1 MSNENEDIMEASS
14 AESEDDS
21 MDEGEEGENEGGE
34 EEAPKTYLPGQPLK
48 EDEHLVCDQS
58 AYVMLH
64 QAQTGAPCLSFDI
77 VDDNLGPNRDAFPM
91 TAYMVA
97 GTQASSTHLNN
108 LIVIKMSNLHST
120 SKPENDESDSE
131 EDDDDEEEDE
141 EKKPQMSFAFVK
153 HAGCVNR
160 IRATNYKNSVLAATW
175 SELGRVDIWNITQQ
189 LQAVDD
195 PTVLERYNLDVV
207 KNPVKPIY
215 SFTGHQQE
223 GFGMAWCPTEP
234 GVLATGDCRRD
245 IHIWRPNEGGTWDVD
260 QRPLVGHTSSVE
272 DIQWSPNERNVLAS
286 CSVDKTI
293 RIWDTRAAPQ
303 KACMLTAE
311 NAHQSDINVIS
322 WNNKEPF
329 IASVV
334 STTGRVSK
342 TSAGNQMSQ
351 LSLSTKIN
359 LDPQNQPPLSE
370 DDWQTVPVLSQQSR
384 YKRKKQN
391 QSPSPEKDVPLT
403 NRYSSLHVD
412 DTSTIKSVPNLVG
425 MKPKQPS
432 KPPPIFLY
440 GVEDLNQL
448 TFSIEEVVGQDDYSY
463 KVVSKN
469 QLILSSKTADIYKKL
484 IEHIREK
491 GLIGHTFTRKEDR
504 SVKFFIKNLHHTTP
518 KDVIIKAIEDT
529 GNKVRGE
536 VVNIRRRGTKEPY
549 NIFIVN
555 VEQNENNK
563 LVKEIR
569 YIFHQRV
576 LIEDP
581 RKSTIIPQC
590 TRCQKYGH
598 TKK

>member
-1 MSNENEDIMEASS
+1 MNAQQVN
-14 AESEDDS
+14 
-21 MDEGEEGENEGGE
+21 
-34 EEAPKTYLPGQPLK
+34 QP
-48 EDEHLVCDQS
+48 
-58 AYVMLH
+58 A
-64 QAQTGAPCLSFDI
+64 
-77 VDDNLGPNRDAFPM
+77 
-91 TAYMVA
+91 
-97 GTQASSTHLNN
+97 
-108 LIVIKMSNLHST
+108 
-120 SKPENDESDSE
+120 KP
-131 EDDDDEEEDE
+131 
-141 EKKPQMSFAFVK
+141 
-153 HAGCVNR
+153 
-160 IRATNYKNSVLAATW
+160 
-175 SELGRVDIWNITQQ
+175 
-189 LQAVDD
+189 
-195 PTVLERYNLDVV
+195 
-207 KNPVKPIY
+207 PI
-215 SFTGHQQE
+215 
-223 GFGMAWCPTEP
+223 P
-234 GVLATGDCRRD
+234 
-245 IHIWRPNEGGTWDVD
+245 
-260 QRPLVGHTSSVE
+260 
-272 DIQWSPNERNVLAS
+272 
-286 CSVDKTI
+286 
-293 RIWDTRAAPQ
+293 
-303 KACMLTAE
+303 
-311 NAHQSDINVIS
+311 
-322 WNNKEPF
+322 
-329 IASVV
+329 VV
-334 STTGRVSK
+334 STTGKVSK

-448 TFSIEEVVGQDDYSY
+448 TISIEEVVGQDDYSY

-598 TKK
+598 TKNNCMRPYKCVKCAEDHKTTECTKSNNTPAKCTLCEGEHPANYKGCNVYVEMMNRKTKRNTLKHTADKVKETVSRSSVPVSMEQNKNTTTMSYRDATVCLSAKETNPLSSSSSPAVDSTRPQPNIQIHQNHDDGNNIYSILMNTMNKQAEKIELLLNNMVILMNLLTTLVQKLP